1 MKITVISFTKGGNK
15 LNQRLCRALR
25 NNGHDV
31 EGFQRY
37 STTPVDELGSFE
49 NISVLTGTLFE
60 SREGIIYIGACGI
73 AVRSIA
79 PYLQG
84 KEVDPFVLVLDEK
97 GNYVISLLSGHLGRG
112 NELCRKV
119 AELIE
124 AKPVITTA
132 TDLNGVFAVDLFA
145 GQHELVIKE
154 IYRIKSVS
162 AALLAGEAVG
172 IYSEY
177 PLLGKPPAGLEP
189 GVKKVGIYIGSDI
202 NAAPFETTLHLVPK
216 NLVLGIGCR
225 KGVTGMALHKRVT
238 DICCQAGIDVDRISA
253 ISSVDIKSKEP
264 GILELADR
272 LKAKTYFYSA
282 EELSAVTGEF
292 MHSPFVEETAGVGNV
307 CERSGALASN
317 SGKQLLPKTTGA
329 GIAMAV
335 YEKEFKI
342 EF

>member
-15 LNQRLCRALR
+15 LNHCLCQALR
-25 NNGHDV
+25 NIGHDV
-31 EGFQRY
+31 ERFQRY
-37 STTPVDELGSFE
+37 STTPADEIGSFD
-49 NISVLTGTLFE
+49 NIGVLTGNLFE

-97 GNYVISLLSGHLGRG
+97 GDYVISLLSGHLGRG
-112 NELCRKV
+112 NEMCREV
-119 AELIE
+119 AALIK

-145 GQHELVIKE
+145 GQHELLIKE
-154 IYRIKSVS
+154 IPRIKSIS

-189 GVKKVGIYIGSDI
+189 GVKKVGIYIGCDI

-225 KGVTGMALHKRVT
+225 KGVTSMALYKRVT
-238 DICCQAGIDVDRISA
+238 EVCSQADIDITRISA
-253 ISSVDIKSKEP
+253 ICSVDLKREEP
-264 GILELADR
+264 GVHELADK
-272 LKAKTYFYSA
+272 LKAQTSFYSA

-292 MHSPFVEETAGVGNV
+292 KHSPFVEETAGVGNV
-307 CERSGALASN
+307 CERSGALASHY
-317 SGKQLLPKTTGA
+317 GKQLLPKTTGA

-335 YEKEFKI
+335 FEKEFRI